1 MIERESP
8 KLRRN
13 HPPKTPKKQKS
24 RKEFKSGLA
33 GGGQVEEHDNTKI
46 VKKDQSQWAPDVEKD
61 TPYPLNHVLKVNIIE
76 NIKNQ

>member
-13 HPPKTPKKQKS
+13 QTPKTPKKQKS

-33 GGGQVEEHDNTKI
+33 GGGQVVEHDNTKI
-46 VKKDQSQWAPDVEKD
+46 VKKDQNLSHRETVHVSQYYSTRVSGPQ
-61 TPYPLNHVLKVNIIE
+61 T
-76 NIKNQ
+76 